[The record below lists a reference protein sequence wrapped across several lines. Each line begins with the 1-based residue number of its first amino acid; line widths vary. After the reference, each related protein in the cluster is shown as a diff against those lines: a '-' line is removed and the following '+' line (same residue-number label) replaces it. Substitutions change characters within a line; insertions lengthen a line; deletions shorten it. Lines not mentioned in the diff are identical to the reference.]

1 MSAFTEKQIKYWHK
15 DRHRRRR
22 DPRHPVIRAYVEPKI
37 RILRRFVQAPPQS
50 ILDVGAGNGYFTHYL
65 VPGLPTTAVD
75 YSSVI
80 LEANPAKNKKVMDAR
95 ALTFPDNSFDLT
107 FCHALLHHIDTGERL
122 QVIRE
127 MTRVSKKHVVIIEP
141 NRNNPF
147 MAAFGLLKKE
157 EWGLLRFSLRYLRDL
172 AEKEG
177 LGSSSHLPTEFLR
190 RTECRYPRRCCRPLS
205 RWNHLSPWE
214 SQIS

>member
-1 MSAFTEKQIKYWHK
+1 
-15 DRHRRRR
+15 
-22 DPRHPVIRAYVEPKI
+22 
-37 RILRRFVQAPPQS
+37 
-50 ILDVGAGNGYFTHYL
+50 
-65 VPGLPTTAVD
+65 
-75 YSSVI
+75 
-80 LEANPAKNKKVMDAR
+80 
-95 ALTFPDNSFDLT
+95 FPDNSFDLT

-177 LGSSSHLPTEFLR
+177 LRILFASSYGILTPNR
-190 RTECRYPRRCCRPLS
+190 MPIPAAM
-205 RWNHLSPWE
+205 LSPIVTME
-214 SQIS
+214 PFVPLGVTNIVIGQKT